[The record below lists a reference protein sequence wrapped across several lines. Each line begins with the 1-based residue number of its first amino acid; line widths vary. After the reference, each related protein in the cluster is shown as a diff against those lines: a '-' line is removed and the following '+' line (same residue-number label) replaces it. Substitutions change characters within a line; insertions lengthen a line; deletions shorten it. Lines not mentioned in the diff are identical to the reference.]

1 MLVFTAVGATLA
13 GRARNLLNLVAP
25 LRPNILLLILAV
37 GGGRI
42 LRGVRIRIPVLCL
55 PICAHEPSRFLKVG
69 CIIQM
74 FFPALDLGLHAATG
88 LGPLACVSC
97 HLLIQAL
104 ILQLLVLMVPPELL
118 QLLLFDVI
126 GRIIRKVR

>member
-1 MLVFTAVGATLA
+1 M
-13 GRARNLLNLVAP
+13 VAP
-25 LRPNILLLILAV
+25 LGPYVLLVILAV

-55 PICAHEPSRFLKVG
+55 PVCAHEPSRFLEVG

-74 FFPALDLGLHAATG
+74 FLPALDLGLHAATG
-88 LGPLACVSC
+88 LGPLARVSC

-104 ILQLLVLMVPPELL
+104 VGQLLVLVVPPELL
-118 QLLLFDVI
+118 QLLLLDVI